1 VRKNAKC
8 KIAEKALV
16 RDGVATTQ
24 QNLIRATCRRTKD
37 EKKEKKG

>member
-8 KIAEKALV
+8 KIAEKLV